1 MATRRRS
8 EEVRLEA
15 GHPHRALAGRRPCRR
30 RDARV
35 LQGRRLAPEAHP
47 AQVRELHRDRREP
60 RRRGVHARGHH
71 LRHAPEG
78 RQGPGGGRRVRH
90 REDRRG
96 REGEDGLARR
106 RDADGLRVQKL
117 QRVSPI
123 AQNERRI
130 ALRVGTAPYYY
141 LDQFGEYQSAY
152 DYHFMYQTSSGNWAE
167 KHGIGGDSIC
177 RYAGETPDSLS
188 WDLANIISYYDSDI
202 VYFAIG
208 E

>member
-1 MATRRRS
+1 MLTAYNGTAIS
-8 EEVRLEA
+8 Y
-15 GHPHRALAGRRPCRR
+15 
-30 RDARV
+30 DAIGNP
-35 LQGRRLAPEAHP
+35 LNDGMWTYTWQN
-47 AQVRELHRDRREP
+47 
-60 RRRGVHARGHH
+60 
-71 LRHAPEG
+71 G
-78 RQGPGGGRRVRH
+78 RQLASMSKI
-90 REDRRG
+90 
-96 REGEDGLARR
+96 DGSLTASFVYN
-106 RDADGLRVQKL
+106 ADGLRVQKL